1 LRGRREEF
9 VATLNSIGSRSSF
22 TLSRFI
28 ENVSIEHDSS
38 NRDIYSAIK
47 ILLEK
52 NWAIRRLS
60 AVMVAAFGIGVV
72 YYGMPLGVGSLGLNL
87 YLNITLNALS
97 ELPAS
102 LATFFLIGKLNR
114 KGSVLGFTLLSGV
127 CSVLCCILM
136 VTSMGNDDDHK
147 WISTDWLKIGVET
160 VSFFGVCTA
169 FNVIMIYTLEL
180 FPTCVRNSAVSMV
193 RQALVLGGVFSPV
206 LVAAGRKNGVLSY
219 GVFGVTVAFCGLF
232 VMFLPETKGSSI
244 CDTMDEEEHKVI
256 ETGTGDNS
264 SC

>member
-1 LRGRREEF
+1 MRGRREEF

-114 KGSVLGFTLLSGV
+114 KGSVLSFTLLSGV

-136 VTSMGNDDDHK
+136 VTSMSNDDDHK

-232 VMFLPETKGSSI
+232 VMFLPETKGSNI